1 MSENSRVVSYGQT
14 FDEFIE
20 IESQTDEMRFK
31 TCMKLYKL
39 YPTIEALESVI
50 SPEALSLIENS
61 I

>member
-1 MSENSRVVSYGQT
+1 MSRKVSYGQT

-20 IESQTDEMRFK
+20 IESQVDEIRFK

-39 YPTIEALESVI
+39 HPTIETLESAI
-50 SPEALSLIENS
+50 KPEALSLIQNS